1 MCVYVVQEMTAMY
14 HRCMK
19 DSKVGVY
26 VKHHIGQWD
35 SVATE
40 GSP

>member
-1 MCVYVVQEMTAMY
+1 MYMYVVQEMTAMSC
-14 HRCMK
+14 RCMT

-35 SVATE
+35 SMATE